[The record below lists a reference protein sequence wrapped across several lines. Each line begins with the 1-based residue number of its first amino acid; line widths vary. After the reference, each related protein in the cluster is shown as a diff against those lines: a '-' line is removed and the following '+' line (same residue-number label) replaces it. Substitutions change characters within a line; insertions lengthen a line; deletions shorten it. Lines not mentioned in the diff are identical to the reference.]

1 MMYVYLPLF
10 SCTSSMIVDSDGH
23 IYRLQRCL
31 DGVTKISL
39 MTKLIQVTKKVLA
52 TPTPIRKF

>member
-1 MMYVYLPLF
+1 
-10 SCTSSMIVDSDGH
+10 MIVDSDGH